1 MRIFSLTQL
10 SLAAVLLVAAQAG
23 NAASATPS
31 INATPSIDAAATSLE
46 AARKPREESWQIEQR
61 QRWFAETRGLQT
73 HKDAATERQNAVNE
87 LRIQRERLQ
96 FSQMLAGEV
105 WEEMGPSSM
114 IMGSWVMGRVSG
126 RNNAIVPHPTDENTV
141 YFGAAA
147 GGVWK
152 TTNGGSSWT
161 PLFDQVGT
169 LPVGAI
175 HLESSNPNHVWV
187 GTGDRNGGGCAGYFG
202 QGVFLSTDGG
212 SSWQARNGSGST
224 AMPLSIINSVAVQP
238 SNNQV
243 VLVGGFGSCNNAGTL
258 QGAGLYRS
266 VDRGGNW
273 SLVLSGRV
281 EDMFFVPN
289 STTVYAAV
297 AGSGVYRSLDGGANW
312 SNMSSGLGV
321 SGTRMRLAM
330 APSNSQIMYVLNGAS
345 LYRTADGG
353 ASWQLRNSSACEGQC
368 TYNLALA
375 VHPTQPDTILV
386 GSIRYA
392 RSTNGGTNLT
402 YLTSSW
408 GSGQKVHQDT
418 HVLVYSRNNGNRFW
432 VGSDGGIWR
441 TDDGGTNYVNMNSN
455 LNVTQFYDIAVHPNN
470 SDTLFGGAQ
479 DNSSSRRTTGDVWNL
494 TVVNGDGFMNVVD
507 PSNTNTVLQ
516 AGYPSGGFP
525 NLYRSL
531 SGGSSFSSLPKTGL
545 VSGNFPWVTP
555 LAAAGTQVFVASDR
569 LFRGTTSAG
578 TFSWTGISSALGSA
592 VSVITPL
599 QRGAAYPTYVGTSGG
614 AIYYSADAGAA
625 SVSWSNV
632 TGNYAGGR
640 VADIAI
646 DNNNPQRVFVA
657 RAGFGAS
664 RLYRSLTGGG
674 NWSAIGAGLPNVP
687 ANAVAIDP
695 FDSNRIYVGT
705 DIGVFES
712 TNGGDSFVAFS
723 TGLPLGLVVSDLEI
737 DNDPYTLVAGTYGR
751 GAWRVLLGGG
761 TGNQPPVA
769 GFNHSVSGLTAS
781 FTDTSTDPDG
791 SIASRNWDF
800 GDGSGST
807 AANPSK
813 TYASGGTYTV
823 MLTVTD
829 NLGSSASTSKSV
841 TVGAACPGTAING
854 SFSGGNG
861 QTQIQPGGS
870 WYQST
875 VAGLH
880 TACLTGPGGTDF
892 DLYFDR
898 WNGSAWVEVAKSEGP
913 TSSETVRYDGT
924 AGYYRYRVV
933 NYSGT
938 GAYTLTYSR
947 P

>member
-1 MRIFSLTQL
+1 MRKTLPIWCSALWA
-10 SLAAVLLVAAQAG
+10 LAAAMTAQAAQV
-23 NAASATPS
+23 
-31 INATPSIDAAATSLE
+31 DAAATTLE
-46 AARKPREESWQIEQR
+46 AARKPREESWQIQQR
-61 QRWFAETRGLQT
+61 QRWFAETRGLQQQT
-73 HKDAATERQNAVNE
+73 DASQLRQNAVQA
-87 LRIQRERLQ
+87 LQLQVERLQ
-96 FSQMLAGEV
+96 FSQMLAGET

-114 IMGSWVMGRVSG
+114 LMGNWTMGRVSG
-126 RNNAIVPHPTDENTV
+126 RNNAIVTHPNDENTL

-152 TTNGGSSWT
+152 TINGGASWT
-161 PLFDQVGT
+161 PVFDQVGT
-169 LPVGAI
+169 LPIGAI

-212 SSWQARNGSGST
+212 NSWQVRNGSGSS
-224 AMPLSIINSVAVQP
+224 AMPLSIVNSVAVQP
-238 SNNQV
+238 NNSQV
-243 VLVGGFGSCNNAGTL
+243 VLVGGFGSCSSTGNL
-258 QGAGLYRS
+258 QNAGLYRS
-266 VDRGGNW
+266 ADRGGSW
-273 SLVLSGRV
+273 ALVLNGRV

-289 STTVYAAV
+289 SSTVYAAV

-312 SNMSSGLGV
+312 NSVSSGLNA
-321 SGTRMRLAM
+321 SGTRLRLAM
-330 APSNSQIMYVLNGAS
+330 APSNSNILYALNGAN

-392 RSTNGGTNLT
+392 RSTNGGSNLT

-418 HVLVYSRNNGNRFW
+418 HVLVYSRSNGNRFW

-441 TDDGGTNYVNMNSN
+441 TDDGGSNYVNLNAN
-455 LNVTQFYDIAVHPNN
+455 LNVTQFYDIAVHPSN
-470 SDTLFGGAQ
+470 SDTIFGGAQ
-479 DNSSSRRTTGDVWNL
+479 DNSSSRRTTGDIWDL
-494 TVVNGDGFMNVVD
+494 TIVNGDGFMNVVD
-507 PSNTNTVLQ
+507 PSNSNTVLQ
-516 AGYPSGGFP
+516 AGYPSGGYP

-531 SGGSSFSSLPKTGL
+531 SGGAPGTFASLPRTGL
-545 VSGNFPWVTP
+545 ASGNFPWVTP

-569 LFRGTTSAG
+569 LYRGTTSASS
-578 TFSWTGISSALGSA
+578 FSWTSISGALGSA
-592 VSVITPL
+592 VSVIAPL

-614 AIYYSADAGAA
+614 AIYYSADAGAG

-632 TGNYAGGR
+632 SGNYAGGR

-646 DNNNPQRVFVA
+646 DASNPQRVFVA

-674 NWSAIGAGLPNVP
+674 NWTAIGAGLPNVP

-695 FDSNRIYVGT
+695 FDSNRIFVGT
-705 DIGVFES
+705 DIGVYES
-712 TNGGDSFVAFS
+712 TDGGDSFIAFS
-723 TGLPLGLVVSDLEI
+723 AGLPLGVVVNDLEI
-737 DNDPYTLVAGTYGR
+737 DNDPYVLVAGTYGR
-751 GAWRVLLGGG
+751 GAWRAQLGGG
-761 TGNQPPVA
+761 GGNQAPLA
-769 GFNHSVSGLTAS
+769 SFNHSVSGLTVS
-781 FTDTSTDPDG
+781 FSDTSTDPDG
-791 SIASRNWDF
+791 SIASRSWDF
-800 GDGSGST
+800 GDGSSST

-813 TYASGGTYTV
+813 SYATAGSYTV

-829 NLGSSASTSKSV
+829 NLGSSASNSKTV
-841 TVGAACPGTAING
+841 TVGAACPGTTLNG

-870 WYQST
+870 WYQSIA
-875 VAGLH
+875 AGVH
-880 TACLTGPGGTDF
+880 AACLVGAGGTDF

-898 WNGSAWVEVAKSEGP
+898 WNGSSWVQVAKSDSP
-913 TSSETVRYDGT
+913 SSSESISYNGT

-933 NYSGT
+933 NYSGS
-938 GAYTLTYSR
+938 GGYTLTYSR

>member
-1 MRIFSLTQL
+1 MRKKLPIWCSAF
-10 SLAAVLLVAAQAG
+10 LVAAVTFTAQA
-23 NAASATPS
+23 AQVDT
-31 INATPSIDAAATSLE
+31 AATELA
-46 AARKPREESWQIEQR
+46 AARKPREESWQILQR
-61 QRWFAETRGLQT
+61 QRWFAETRGLQQQT
-73 HKDAATERQNAVNE
+73 DAGQLRQNAVQA
-87 LRIQRERLQ
+87 LRLQVERLQ
-96 FSQMLAGEV
+96 FSQMLAGET

-114 IMGSWVMGRVSG
+114 LMGNWTMGRVSG
-126 RNNAIVPHPTDENTV
+126 RSNAIVPHPSDESIL

-152 TTNGGSSWT
+152 TINGGASWT
-161 PLFDQVGT
+161 PVFDQVGT
-169 LPVGAI
+169 LPIGAI

-212 SSWQARNGSGST
+212 NSWQMRNGSGSS

-238 SNNQV
+238 NNNQV
-243 VLVGGFGSCNNAGTL
+243 VLVGGFGSCSSTGNL
-258 QGAGLYRS
+258 QNAGLYRS
-266 VDRGGNW
+266 IDRGGSW
-273 SLVLSGRV
+273 SLVLNGRV
-281 EDMFFVPN
+281 EDMFFVPG
-289 STTVYAAV
+289 SSTVYAAV

-312 SNMSSGLGV
+312 NSVSSGLNA
-321 SGTRMRLAM
+321 SGTRLRLAM
-330 APSNSQIMYVLNGAS
+330 APSNPNILYALNGAN

-353 ASWQLRNSSACEGQC
+353 ASWQLRNSNACEGQC

-392 RSTNGGTNLT
+392 RSTNGGSNLS
-402 YLTSSW
+402 YLTTSW

-418 HVLVYSRNNGNRFW
+418 HVLVYSRSNGNRFW

-441 TDDGGTNYVNMNSN
+441 TDDGGSNYVNLNAN
-455 LNVTQFYDIAVHPNN
+455 LNVTQFYDIAVHPSN
-470 SDTLFGGAQ
+470 SDTIFGGAQ

-494 TVVNGDGFMNVVD
+494 TIVNGDGFMNVVD
-507 PSNTNTVLQ
+507 PSNSNTVLQ
-516 AGYPSGGFP
+516 AGYPSGGYP

-531 SGGSSFSSLPKTGL
+531 SGGAPGTFASLPRTGL
-545 VSGNFPWVTP
+545 SSGNFPWVTP

-569 LFRGTTSAG
+569 VYRGTTSASS
-578 TFSWTGISSALGSA
+578 FSWTSISGALGSA
-592 VSVITPL
+592 VSVIAPL

-614 AIYYSADAGAA
+614 AIYYSADAGAG

-632 TGNYAGGR
+632 SGNYAGGR

-646 DNNNPQRVFVA
+646 DAGNPQRVFVA

-674 NWSAIGAGLPNVP
+674 NWTAVGAGLPNVP

-695 FDSNRIYVGT
+695 FDSNRIFVGT
-705 DIGVFES
+705 DIGVYES
-712 TNGGDSFVAFS
+712 TDGGDSFTAFS
-723 TGLPLGLVVSDLEI
+723 TGLPLGIVVSDLEI
-737 DNDPYTLVAGTYGR
+737 DNDPYVLVAGTYGR
-751 GAWRVLLGGG
+751 GAWRAQLGGG
-761 TGNQPPVA
+761 GGNQAPLA
-769 GFNHSVSGLTAS
+769 SFNHSVVGLTAN
-781 FTDTSTDPDG
+781 FVDTSTDPDG
-791 SIASRNWDF
+791 SIASRSWDF
-800 GDGSGST
+800 GDGSSST
-807 AANPSK
+807 QANPSK
-813 TYASGGTYTV
+813 SYASAGSYTV

-829 NLGSSASTSKSV
+829 NLGSSASTSKTV
-841 TVGAACPGTAING
+841 TVGAGCPGTTLNG
-854 SFSGGNG
+854 SFSGSNG

-875 VAGLH
+875 SAGVH
-880 TACLTGPGGTDF
+880 AACLSGAGGTDY

-898 WNGSAWVEVAKSEGP
+898 WNGSSWVQVAKSDSP
-913 TSSETVRYDGT
+913 SSSETISYNGT

-938 GAYTLTYSR
+938 GSYTLTYSR